1 TDSLGWVYYKM
12 GNYKKALKI
21 LKKATGIV
29 QDDPV
34 IFEHLGDAYI
44 ATGNSAKA
52 KEAWLRALESH
63 EKTGTEEDLPE
74 RVEQKIRDLENQ

>member
-1 TDSLGWVYYKM
+1 M

-21 LKKATGIV
+21 LKKAAGIV

-44 ATGNSAKA
+44 ALGNSAKA
-52 KEAWLRALESH
+52 KEAWLRALESQ
-63 EKTGTEEDLPE
+63 EQTGTEEDLQE
-74 RVEQKIRDLENQ
+74 RVEQKIRNMENQ